1 MLDAPLTRPLRVVLP
16 RIDDQL
22 LLTPS
27 RISDSTWAA
36 PSPNGAPRATPDPIG
51 ARVAK
56 PPQRFSFEILP
67 YPRSG

>member
-1 MLDAPLTRPLRVVLP
+1 MLDAPLTRPPGVLP

-36 PSPNGAPRATPDPIG
+36 PLA
-51 ARVAK
+51 
-56 PPQRFSFEILP
+56 
-67 YPRSG
+67 